1 MKFWKALRWISSI
14 VFVAWVVA
22 IWLLGGPSSGLGGGI
37 SQLPTA
43 PIIDR

>member
-14 VFVAWVVA
+14 VFVTWVVA
-22 IWLLGGPSSGLGGGI
+22 ICLSGGPSSASGGGI

>member
-14 VFVAWVVA
+14 VFVALVVA
-22 IWLLGGPSSGLGGGI
+22 IWLLDGPSSGSGGSI

>member
-14 VFVAWVVA
+14 VFVALVVA
-22 IWLLGGPSSGLGGGI
+22 IWLSGGPSSGSGDGT